1 MALKAN
7 IVIDQGT
14 DFQALIDIE
23 DPNGLPFDLTFY
35 ESAAQM
41 RKSYASQTAY
51 DFICYHN
58 SGGGQITLQMPKSI
72 TKDLEPGRYLYDI
85 EITTISNDVTTR
97 VVEGIVTVTPGITRS
112 M

>member
-23 DPNGLPFDLTFY
+23 DPDGQPFDLQYY
-35 ESAAQM
+35 EAAAQM
-41 RKSYASQTAY
+41 RKSYASTTAY
-51 DFICYHN
+51 DFVCYHN
-58 SGGGQITLQMPKSI
+58 DEGGQITLQMPKAI

-85 EITTISNDVTTR
+85 EITTVLDVTTR